1 MTMRVL
7 AIAGIACASCG
18 AGGSAGGKD
27 ESATRLRESWDAYVA
42 RFIQADGRVIDILG
56 GQVTTS
62 EGQAYAMLRAV
73 WIGDRATFD
82 RVHAWARANLNQ
94 GVRDDQLWAW
104 KWGRAG
110 NGGGR
115 VLDAAFASDA
125 DQDAALALIMAART
139 WNDAAYLTQA
149 RATLADLWE
158 RGTLVAQGRRYLLG
172 GDSLCQGSSCRL
184 NPSYYAPYAYRLFA
198 KHDPGH
204 DWSSLVDSSYFLLEA
219 NSQMT
224 ATRLP
229 TDWLILDVRR
239 GELRPGEDRDNFYS
253 YDAFRVHWRVAM
265 DEALYQEPR
274 ARAYLDRSLA
284 WVVDRWKRE
293 QKLPAIVTAEGD
305 AGANYEALE
314 MLAALMPALK
324 PRASDVAEA
333 MNRRLQGTYQAGL
346 WGDKDSYYL
355 QNWAW
360 FGTAL
365 YNRQLA
371 PFELVR

>member
-1 MTMRVL
+1 
-7 AIAGIACASCG
+7 
-18 AGGSAGGKD
+18 
-27 ESATRLRESWDAYVA
+27 
-42 RFIQADGRVIDILG
+42 
-56 GQVTTS
+56 
-62 EGQAYAMLRAV
+62 
-73 WIGDRATFD
+73 
-82 RVHAWARANLNQ
+82 
-94 GVRDDQLWAW
+94 
-104 KWGRAG
+104 
-110 NGGGR
+110 

-125 DQDAALALIMAART
+125 DQDAALALIMASKT
-139 WNDAAYLTQA
+139 WNEPAYLSQA
-149 RATLADLWE
+149 RATLADLWNQ
-158 RGTLVAQGRRYLLG
+158 GTLVIQGRRYLLG

-184 NPSYYAPYAYRLFA
+184 NPSYYAPYAYRIFA

-204 DWSSLVDSSYFLLEA
+204 DWSSLVDVSYLLLEA

-224 ATRLP
+224 ATHLP

-239 GELRPGEDRDNFYS
+239 GELRPGGDRDNFYS

-265 DEALYQEPR
+265 DEALFQEPR

-293 QKLPAIVTAEGD
+293 QKLPAIITAEGD
-305 AGANYEALE
+305 AGADYEALE
-314 MLAALMPALK
+314 MVAALMPALK

-333 MNRRLQGTYQAGL
+333 MNRRVQAAYQTGL

-371 PFELVR
+371 PFEMVR